1 MAGYEQTIIIGNV
14 GRSPETKQV
23 NDTTVCNFNVA
34 VNSVYG
40 SGDNRKEYTNWYSV
54 AAWGKLGDT
63 CSEYVT
69 KGMQVMV
76 VGTVEAR
83 GYTGRDGESKAE
95 LKLRAHTVKFLS
107 QRELAQD
114 EQQDSPGYYPG
125 ESDVPF

>member
-1 MAGYEQTIIIGNV
+1 MGYEQTIIIGNV

-54 AAWGKLGDT
+54 AAWGKLGDA

-83 GYTGRDGESKAE
+83 GYTGRDGEAKAQ

-107 QRELAQD
+107 QRDDTAQQSHEED
-114 EQQDSPGYYPG
+114 ESQI
-125 ESDVPF
+125 PF

>member
-1 MAGYEQTIIIGNV
+1 MAGYEQTIIIGFV
-14 GRSPETKQV
+14 GRSPDTKTV

-40 SGDNRKEYTNWYSV
+40 SGDNRQESVNWYSV

-63 CSEYVT
+63 CAQYVT

-83 GYTGRDGESKAE
+83 GYTGRDGEAKAG

-107 QRELAQD
+107 GGQQTVPVDQSGLDRD
-114 EQQDSPGYYPG
+114 ESQI
-125 ESDVPF
+125 PF